1 MTNTIW
7 VIGMKVQARAV
18 SVMVG
23 ACLTGMI
30 WTGAA
35 WAEPVWV
42 QVEAK
47 SSLADAQ
54 QRASEWAG
62 EVANVAGFQM
72 STGWYAI
79 ALGPF
84 DTEAE
89 ADEARRQMRRNG
101 QIPADAYVTDG
112 GRFRQ
117 QFWPVGANL
126 TLATPE
132 PVQPT
137 ATPPVSEPEPAA
149 APAPVEPVDPV
160 ETLAESRR
168 FEAGLSRD
176 ELRDIQSALEWE
188 GSYSGAI
195 DGLFG
200 RGTRAS
206 IADWQ
211 GKNGFELTGV
221 LATSQYYALMDKVTA
236 AKAAYGFE
244 TVDETE
250 SGIRIT
256 LPTALVEFDHYD
268 PPFVHFRE
276 KNGSG
281 LRILL
286 ISQQGDQA
294 HLSGLYDAMQTLE
307 IVPMEGPRSRDRAG
321 FTLTG
326 ENARIR
332 SHTEAS
338 LKNGLIKGFTLVY
351 PTEKQAEMARVL
363 QAMQQSFA
371 PIGTTA
377 LDDTLGQPLAV
388 SPEALMAGLN
398 VRKPIASHSGFY
410 TDAQGTVLTALSG
423 FETCGRVTIE
433 DHDATVALRDA
444 GLGIAV
450 LKPDT
455 PLAPVNVAAFGI
467 DQPVAG
473 SAVAVAGFSY
483 PEALSAPVLSFGTLS
498 DLSGLAGEADQARLA
513 VATLAG
519 DVGGPV
525 LDATGSVIGVL
536 MARPESGSKLLPA
549 DLSLAVQAMSV
560 VPVLT
565 ENGFAPVASDRSGAL
580 AAEDLAELADGM
592 VVQVACWN

>member
-1 MTNTIW
+1 MKNTIW

-18 SVMVG
+18 SAVVG

-89 ADEARRQMRRNG
+89 ADEARREMRRNG

-132 PVQPT
+132 SPEAEPTQPEAPELIAT
-137 ATPPVSEPEPAA
+137 AEPSPSEE
-149 APAPVEPVDPV
+149 PV

-211 GKNGFELTGV
+211 GKSGFEQTGV
-221 LATSQYYALMDKVTA
+221 LATSQYYALMDKVAA

-307 IVPMEGPRSRDRAG
+307 IVPMDGPRSRDRAG

-363 QAMQQSFA
+363 QAMQQSYA
-371 PIGTTA
+371 PIGSTA

-398 VRKPIASHSGFY
+398 VRKPVASHSGFY
-410 TDAQGTVLTALSG
+410 TDAQGTVLTARSG

-444 GLGIAV
+444 ALGIAV

-455 PLAPVNVAAFGI
+455 PLAPVSVAAFGI

-513 VATLAG
+513 VATLDG

-536 MARPESGSKLLPA
+536 MARPEDGSKLLPD

-560 VPVLT
+560 VPVLA
-565 ENGFAPVASDRSGAL
+565 ENGLAPVASDRSGAL

>member
-1 MTNTIW
+1 MKNTIW
-7 VIGMKVQARAV
+7 VIGMKVQTRTISAV
-18 SVMVG
+18 VG
-23 ACLTGMI
+23 ACLTGMV

-42 QVEAK
+42 QIEAK

-84 DTEAE
+84 DSEAV
-89 ADEARRQMRRNG
+89 ADAARHEMRRNG

-117 QFWPVGANL
+117 QFWPVGAMVG
-126 TLATPE
+126 TPE
-132 PVQPT
+132 PATSETPVET
-137 ATPPVSEPEPAA
+137 APVVAEPAI
-149 APAPVEPVDPV
+149 APPAPVDPV

-168 FEAGLSRD
+168 YEGSLSRD
-176 ELRDIQSALEWE
+176 ELQGIQSALEWE
-188 GSYSGAI
+188 GSYAGAI

-211 GKNGFELTGV
+211 GKNGFEETGV
-221 LATSQYYALMDKVTA
+221 LATSQHRALMDKVA
-236 AKAAYGFE
+236 QAQAAYGFE
-244 TVDETE
+244 TIDETE

-276 KNGSG
+276 KNDSG

-307 IVPMEGPRSRDRAG
+307 IVPMEGPRSRDRAS

-326 ENARIR
+326 QNARIR

-351 PTEKQAEMARVL
+351 PAQDEARMARVL

-371 PIGTTA
+371 PIGATA

-398 VRKPIASHSGFY
+398 VRKPVASHSGFY

-444 GLGIAV
+444 ALGIAV

-455 PLAPVNVAAFGI
+455 PLAPVSVAAFGI
-467 DQPVAG
+467 DQPTAG

-498 DLSGLAGEADQARLA
+498 DLSGLAGEANQARLA

-519 DVGGPV
+519 DAGGPV

-536 MARPESGSKLLPA
+536 LARPEDGAKLLPD
-549 DLSLAVQAMSV
+549 DLSLAVQTMAI
-560 VPVLT
+560 VPVLA
-565 ENGFAPVASDRSGAL
+565 ENGLAPVASDRSGAL